1 MKIHFTILCLLLLTA
16 CPAQANQD
24 AVIVRLALVYA
35 EAIDV
40 APTVGRINAGS
51 GVSLFER
58 KGGWKQIYFAE
69 KPLIGWVRSYPGA
82 GKHDHQ
88 GSRNRN
94 QIRCAWIFARLDR
107 VYEYDADKFGVV
119 LAARAGYDPYA
130 MLDVLTTI
138 DSINPESSE
147 LTVMLNTPP
156 PTADRLDKL
165 AKNMDGRMEQ
175 YASGQIDGECLQQA
189 ASHR

>member
-1 MKIHFTILCLLLLTA
+1 M
-16 CPAQANQD
+16 
-24 AVIVRLALVYA
+24 
-35 EAIDV
+35 
-40 APTVGRINAGS
+40 
-51 GVSLFER
+51 
-58 KGGWKQIYFAE
+58 
-69 KPLIGWVRSYPGA
+69 
-82 GKHDHQ
+82 
-88 GSRNRN
+88 
-94 QIRCAWIFARLDR
+94 
-107 VYEYDADKFGVV
+107 V

-147 LTVMLNTPP
+147 LTVMLNTHP

-175 YASGQIDGECLQQA
+175 YASGQINGERLQQA